1 MRVLISG
8 ASGLIGTELQKQ
20 LSDLG
25 HTPVVLVRRNP
36 RKANEVFWDPETLTL
51 DSDVMESID
60 AVVNLAGATTG
71 KLPWTR
77 EYKKE
82 LIASRINSTRTIVQ
96 AIAKAKNRPKVLVS
110 GSASGIYGDCGDTL
124 LTETSPKGDGFL
136 ADLAH
141 AWEREAMKAPKDVRV
156 VLVRTTMVLSRKLG
170 ALGRLLPILRLGV
183 GGKLGSG
190 KQWWAWISLPDQA
203 RAIIHLIN
211 TQSASGPYNLTAP
224 EPATAKELIRQLGK
238 ELNRPTLIP
247 VPAFALKLVF
257 REGAQELLL
266 CSQKMSAKRLLAT
279 GFEFQHPTLE
289 SACRWV
295 VKSESN

>member
-20 LSDLG
+20 LLDLG
-25 HTPVVLVRRNP
+25 HTPVVLVRRTP
-36 RKANEVFWDPETLTL
+36 KKDNEVFWDPETLSL
-51 DSDVMESID
+51 DSAVLETID

-71 KLPWTR
+71 KLPWSR
-77 EYKKE
+77 DYKKE
-82 LIASRINSTRTIVQ
+82 LIASRINSTRTLVL
-96 AIAKAKNRPKVLVS
+96 AIAKAKHRPKVLVS

-124 LTETSPKGDGFL
+124 LTESAPKGKGFL

-156 VLVRTTMVLSRKLG
+156 VLMRTTMVLSRKLG
-170 ALGRLLPILRLGV
+170 ALGRLLPILRLGI
-183 GGKLGSG
+183 GGKLGNG

-211 TQSASGPYNLTAP
+211 TESASGPYNLTAP
-224 EPATAKELIRQLGK
+224 EPATAKQLIAQLGK
-238 ELNRPTLIP
+238 ALHRPTLIP
-247 VPAFALKLVF
+247 IPAFALKLAF

-266 CSQKMSAKRLLAT
+266 CSQKMSAKRLIDT
-279 GFEFQHPTLE
+279 GFVFEHPTLA
-289 SACRWV
+289 SACDWV
-295 VKSESN
+295 VKPESN

>member
-1 MRVLISG
+1 VRVLISG

-20 LSDLG
+20 LRDLG
-25 HTPVVLVRRNP
+25 HTPVILVRRNP
-36 RKANEVFWDPETLTL
+36 SKANEVFWDPETLSL
-51 DSDVMESID
+51 DAEVMESID

-96 AIAKAKNRPKVLVS
+96 AIAKSKNRPKVLIS

-124 LTETSPKGDGFL
+124 LSESSPKGEGFL

-170 ALGRLLPILRLGV
+170 ALGRLLPILRLGL

-211 TQSASGPYNLTAP
+211 TVSASGPYNLTAP
-224 EPATAKELIRQLGK
+224 EPATAKELISELGRQLH
-238 ELNRPTLIP
+238 RPTLIP
-247 VPAFALKLVF
+247 IPAFALKLAF

-266 CSQKMSAKRLLAT
+266 CSQKMSAKRLIET

-289 SACRWV
+289 QACRWV

>member
-20 LSDLG
+20 LRDLG
-25 HTPVVLVRRNP
+25 HTPVILVRRNP
-36 RKANEVFWDPETLTL
+36 TKSDEVFWDPETLSL
-51 DSDVMESID
+51 DAEVMDSID

-96 AIAKAKNRPKVLVS
+96 AIAKSKNRPKVLVS

-124 LTETSPKGDGFL
+124 LSESAPKGEGFL

-170 ALGRLLPILRLGV
+170 ALGRLLPILRLGI
-183 GGKLGSG
+183 GGKLGNG

-211 TQSASGPYNLTAP
+211 TVSASGPYNLTAP
-224 EPATAKELIRQLGK
+224 EPATAKELISELGRQLH
-238 ELNRPTLIP
+238 RPTVIP
-247 VPAFALKLVF
+247 IPAFALKLAF

-266 CSQKMSAKRLLAT
+266 CSQKMSAKRLLET

-289 SACRWV
+289 QACRWV

>member
-51 DSDVMESID
+51 DSEVMESID

-96 AIAKAKNRPKVLVS
+96 AIAKAKNRPKVL
-110 GSASGIYGDCGDTL
+110 IRHL
-124 LTETSPKGDGFL
+124 
-136 ADLAH
+136 
-141 AWEREAMKAPKDVRV
+141 W
-156 VLVRTTMVLSRKLG
+156 
-170 ALGRLLPILRLGV
+170 RLWRHTP
-183 GGKLGSG
+183 
-190 KQWWAWISLPDQA
+190 
-203 RAIIHLIN
+203 N
-211 TQSASGPYNLTAP
+211 
-224 EPATAKELIRQLGK
+224 
-238 ELNRPTLIP
+238 
-247 VPAFALKLVF
+247 
-257 REGAQELLL
+257 
-266 CSQKMSAKRLLAT
+266 
-279 GFEFQHPTLE
+279 
-289 SACRWV
+289 
-295 VKSESN
+295 